1 MREVA
6 AKIVLALLFVHV
18 ATPSV
23 STAQTAAAGARPPD
37 PIRYT
42 ISFPAPHTHYM
53 EVTAVVPTGGKADAA
68 RVRELILERV
78 GVEG

>member
-6 AKIVLALLFVHV
+6 AKIVLALLFLQV

-23 STAQTAAAGARPPD
+23 STAQTAAAARQPD

-42 ISFPAPHTHYM
+42 IRFPAPHTHYM
-53 EVTAVVPTGGKADAA
+53 EVTASVPTGGKP
-68 RVRELILERV
+68 RWS
-78 GVEG
+78 